1 MQRGIKYNLG
11 FNSGFFIKKNKKLF
25 NLYFRLECQLTLIS
39 KIEVVVF
46 LKFKALQ
53 GTIWRDDPTIYFSSN
68 SK

>member
-11 FNSGFFIKKNKKLF
+11 FNSGFFIKKLF
-25 NLYFRLECQLTLIS
+25 NHYFRLECQLTLIS